1 MKLDG
6 RFHTLKV
13 NLKNHTGLELQ
24 VRKGYYAP
32 KTSTDPADQAKQQVE
47 EAFFSHDEVHDL
59 PAVLQTQYFKLDNG
73 DVIALV
79 PSPKLMSE
87 G

>member
-6 RFHTLKV
+6 KFHTLNV
-13 NLKNHTGLELQ
+13 NLKNHSGLELQ

-32 KTSTDPADQAKQQVE
+32 NTSTDPADQAKQEVE

-59 PAVLQTQYFKLDNG
+59 AAVLGRPSTSSS
-73 DVIALV
+73 ITAMSRSR
-79 PSPKLMSE
+79 PSPKST
-87 G
+87 